1 MLAESQPAAPTGRDA
16 LRRIRASAI
25 FGTLLAAGP
34 LARTDLAQLT
44 GYSPSTVTGIVQD
57 LSEAGYLRV
66 VGQQEST
73 GGRRRTLIE
82 LNRSSVTIAVI
93 GLRGNR
99 VWCTLIDLEGSALDT
114 AEREFEPQD
123 PVGSTAGVL
132 MVLHRRAAIPPAH
145 VVVALP
151 GVVASDGSLAL
162 APAFGPVAHLRLAD
176 ELEAATGLRTTVEND
191 VNLIA
196 LGERVDGAGNGV
208 EDLVLI
214 HVAEGIGA
222 TIIAN
227 GEVLDGASRSAGEI
241 GFLPQGLEAG
251 PHGQRGEF
259 EKRWS
264 ASGIQEAAA
273 TVELMLPDDAVV
285 QALCRAETDSARS
298 LLADVVRAWAF
309 AAIVCVCVVNPSRVI
324 FSGDAVLLTQ
334 DARRLL
340 QDRVQSASPSPT
352 EVVFAELGPAAILH
366 GAIAKVMKSPAAL
379 FAGATG

>member
-1 MLAESQPAAPTGRDA
+1 MLSESQPTAPTGRDA
-16 LRRIRASAI
+16 LRRIRTSAI

-34 LARTDLAQLT
+34 LARTDLAQRT

-57 LSEAGYLRV
+57 LSDAGYLRV

-82 LNRSSVTIAVI
+82 LNRSSVTIAVV
-93 GLRGNR
+93 GLRGTR
-99 VWCTLIDLEGSALDT
+99 IWCALIDLEGKRVDT
-114 AEREFEPQD
+114 AEQDFDPQD
-123 PVGSTAGVL
+123 PVGSTAGIV
-132 MVLHRRAAIPPAH
+132 MALHRRADIPPVH

-151 GVVASDGSLAL
+151 GVVGSDGSVAL
-162 APAFGPVAHLRLAD
+162 APAFGPVAHLHLAD

-208 EDLVLI
+208 DDLVLI

-241 GFLPQGLEAG
+241 GFLPEGMEAG
-251 PHGQRGEF
+251 PHGERGDF
-259 EKRWS
+259 ERRWTV
-264 ASGIQEAAA
+264 SGIQDSAARLA
-273 TVELMLPDDAVV
+273 LVLPDEAVV
-285 QALCRAETDSARS
+285 EALCSAESATARQ

-309 AAIVCVCVVNPSRVI
+309 AAIVCVCVVNPARVI
-324 FSGDAVLLTQ
+324 FSGDAVSLGEE
-334 DARRLL
+334 ARQRLR
-340 QDRVQSASPSPT
+340 DRVQSAAPSLT
-352 EVVFAELGPAAILH
+352 DVVFAELGHSAILH
-366 GAIAKVMKSPAAL
+366 GAIAKVMKSPATL
-379 FAGATG
+379 FAEAAG

>member
-1 MLAESQPAAPTGRDA
+1 MLSESQPAAPTGRDA

-25 FGTLLAAGP
+25 FGTLLATGP
-34 LARTDLAQLT
+34 LARTELAQRT

-82 LNRSSVTIAVI
+82 LNRSSVTIAVV
-93 GLRGNR
+93 GLRGPQIT
-99 VWCTLIDLEGSALDT
+99 CALIDLEGNQLDA
-114 AEREFEPQD
+114 AEADFD
-123 PVGSTAGVL
+123 PRNPVASTAGIV
-132 MVLHRRAAIPPAH
+132 MELHRRAEIPPVH

-196 LGERVDGAGNGV
+196 LGERVEGAGNGV
-208 EDLVLI
+208 DDLVLI

-241 GFLPQGLEAG
+241 GFLPEGLDAG
-251 PHGQRGEF
+251 SHGDRGDF
-259 EKRWS
+259 EKRWT
-264 ASGIQEAAA
+264 ASGIQESAARLA
-273 TVELMLPDDAVV
+273 LPLPDDAVV
-285 QALCRAETDSARS
+285 EALCRADSSGAQG

-309 AAIVCVCVVNPSRVI
+309 AAIVCVCVVNPARVI
-324 FSGDAVLLTQ
+324 FSGDAVSLTN
-334 DARRLL
+334 DARQKLR
-340 QDRVQSASPSPT
+340 DRVQNAAPSLT
-352 EVVFAELGPAAILH
+352 EVVFAELGHRAILH
-366 GAIAKVMKSPAAL
+366 GAIAKVMKSPATL
-379 FAGATG
+379 FTAASG